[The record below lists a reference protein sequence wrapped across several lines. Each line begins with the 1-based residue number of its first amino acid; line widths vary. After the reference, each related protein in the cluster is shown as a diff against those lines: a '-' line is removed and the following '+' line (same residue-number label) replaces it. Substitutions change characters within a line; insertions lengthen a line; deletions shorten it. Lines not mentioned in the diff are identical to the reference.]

1 MSQVEHRITLDLTS
15 PRSVEP
21 IQLFTNDLSA
31 YVITVKITEY
41 GNEKPL
47 SGYSGAKLVIE
58 GFKTEDFPTGVIGAD
73 NRIRFSLDD
82 VSIQDGWSVCSVRLL
97 DGITPVETQVF
108 QIYKVVN
115 NPIQVD
121 ETPFRTLSQEQLLE
135 LVNLADNME
144 GADAAALRRLKNTA
158 SFPSGDTDV
167 DTGLNVDNLQ
177 RITYDDI
184 VKLANMALI
193 TEVTDDAQHSSS
205 GSRID
210 NGVLHINPTI
220 TDVRVNNNSVVTDGI
235 AAMSAASV
243 IPAIRIRDNKNS
255 TGNLISEFIINNHG
269 EYDIKILSQ
278 FLETIVYN
286 GTVKDIMS
294 DKPQGKYAVSIE
306 ALEGVVV
313 GSSELKGNARHPYL
327 ELEAGSGISLTPST
341 YDNKVTI
348 GFNGSSGDIH
358 IPVENISVPA
368 GAGNGY
374 ILTVDEG
381 VFTAVDLKDALDI
394 DIEGSEITINE
405 NISQTFDFVDFTRVQ
420 EPIDSDLQP
429 FINYVV
435 NDVDGEYYYV
445 NGDYTKTEPPG
456 YTGHTYSQVGKKIT
470 WEDMMSTFKKS
481 HRNEYFTKTLVGTNW
496 GSSTSYSL
504 TITASDLLEHDLTAE
519 QVIDSEGIYHTHAHV
534 HPVVTQIN
542 PNSVYNYA
550 NYGVYCSGAYESS
563 GDVVFTFVRN
573 SNILVMPNMDV
584 TIEVRIG

>member
-121 ETPFRTLSQEQLLE
+121 ETPFRTLSQDQLLE
-135 LVNLADNME
+135 LVDLADNME
-144 GADAAALRRLKNTA
+144 GADAVALRRLKNTA

-193 TEVTDDAQHSSS
+193 TEVTDDAQHSDS

-210 NGVLHINPTI
+210 NGVLHINPKI
-220 TDVRVNNNSVVTDGI
+220 TDVKLNNTSMVTNGV
-235 AAMSAASV
+235 ASV
-243 IPAIRIRDNKNS
+243 TTRDILPSVSLKDTAPGYREIGVGTIYNN
-255 TGNLISEFIINNHG
+255 GNL
-269 EYDIKILSQ
+269 DIILSESFCQ
-278 FLETIVYN
+278 MAKINGETVTLTKEADSGGIYR
-286 GTVKDIMS
+286 GTLVFNTMKGA
-294 DKPQGKYAVSIE
+294 K
-306 ALEGVVV
+306 V
-313 GSSELKGNARHPYL
+313 GSTYLTADSRNPYL
-327 ELEAGSGISLTPST
+327 ELEAGDGISLTPT
-341 YDNKVTI
+341 PYYNRVTI
-348 GFNGSSGDIH
+348 GFDATSGTITV
-358 IPVENISVPA
+358 PTSNIEVPA
-368 GAGNGY
+368 GAANGD
-374 ILTVDEG
+374 ILIVNNGELTTQNLADS
-381 VFTAVDLKDALDI
+381 LDI
-394 DIEGSEITINE
+394 SRTGGDVSIVTTIEQS
-405 NISQTFDFVDFTRVQ
+405 FDFNDFAKITT
-420 EPIDSDLQP
+420 PLDTDLQP
-429 FINYVV
+429 FLRFEIDDENGIYYLV
-435 NDVDGEYYYV
+435 NGEY
-445 NGDYTKTEPPG
+445 TKEEPVG
-456 YTGHTYSQVGKKIT
+456 YQGHKYSQVGKKIT
-470 WEDMMSTFKKS
+470 WSDLMATFKET
-481 HRNEYFTKTLVGTNW
+481 HRNEYFTKTLTGSTW
-496 GSSTSYSL
+496 GSSTTYTL
-504 TITASDLLEHDLTAE
+504 TITSTELEEHNLTAS
-519 QVIDSEGIYHTHAHV
+519 QVIDEEGTYHTHAHI
-534 HPVVTQIN
+534 HPE
-542 PNSVYNYA
+542 PDSVYDYS
-550 NYGVYCSGAYESS
+550 NYGIYCTGAEASE
-563 GDVVFTFVRN
+563 GNVIFTFTRN
-573 SNILVMPNMDV
+573 SQITTMPNVAV